1 MDGSD
6 AAVVARVR
14 AGDSDA
20 FRALVDR
27 HARAIFRLAHR
38 MTGNE
43 QDADDVVQ
51 ETFLRA
57 YRRIN
62 RFESR
67 SNFGTWLYRIAVNCS
82 LDLLRGRP
90 RRAPERP
97 PEDDEECRP
106 DPSGDPSPERLTFSA
121 EVQAKVSGAL
131 RSLSDAERA
140 AFLLRHF
147 EGQSIEEI
155 GRVLGLRASATK
167 HTVFRAV
174 QKMRRALEPVV
185 RNAGIEPS
193 RGTAGLS
200 ASTPDSTSGYGETSF

>member
-20 FRALVDR
+20 FRLLVDR
-27 HARAIFRLAHR
+27 HATSIFRLACR
-38 MTGNE
+38 MVGNE
-43 QDADDVVQ
+43 HDADDIVQ
-51 ETFLRA
+51 ESFLKA
-57 YRRIN
+57 YRQLH

-82 LDLLRGRP
+82 LDVLRQRP
-90 RRAPERP
+90 RNAREQEIDDSEDPPADPET
-97 PEDDEECRP
+97 
-106 DPSGDPSPERLTFSA
+106 SASPERLAFSA
-121 EVQAKVSGAL
+121 EVQSKVTSAL
-131 RSLSDAERA
+131 GELSDAERA

-155 GRVLGLRASATK
+155 GRALGLRTSATK

-174 QKMRRALEPVV
+174 QKMRRALEPVMK
-185 RNAGIEPS
+185 
-193 RGTAGLS
+193 
-200 ASTPDSTSGYGETSF
+200 

>member
-14 AGDSDA
+14 AGDGEA
-20 FRALVDR
+20 FRVLVER
-27 HARAIFRLAHR
+27 HARAIFRLACR
-38 MTGNE
+38 MVGSE

-57 YRRIN
+57 YRQIK

-90 RRAPERP
+90 RHVQERP
-97 PEDDEECRP
+97 PQDDDEQAA
-106 DPSGDPSPERLTFSA
+106 DPAGDPSPERLLLSA
-121 EVQAKVSGAL
+121 EVQATVDAAL
-131 RSLSDAERA
+131 RELSDAERA

-155 GRVLGLRASATK
+155 GRILGLRTSATK

-174 QKMRRALEPVV
+174 QKMRRALGPFVE
-185 RNAGIEPS
+185 R
-193 RGTAGLS
+193 R
-200 ASTPDSTSGYGETSF
+200 